1 MCAFFFAYFQPAIR
15 LYSPHP
21 TYSHNTKRTDFAM
34 QATGIGDSRP
44 LLILYTPH
52 RPPMPQYEQMEGY
65 RGGIPG
71 ETEVIIKET
80 GNHWRK
86 IFSIFAK
93 IAQGLLFPEEDWR
106 VVRDRRLFTEGGATA
121 LLFQQRLL
129 DLQTENRPALH
140 IIGGQQFSEGFS
152 TLPQTPQAL
161 QEESRIL
168 RAGNVY
174 LTPYLD
180 YRQFPNALIATLL
193 ADIERQ
199 GLWATK
205 PSPV

>member
-1 MCAFFFAYFQPAIR
+1 MCAFFRLFSAGQAI
-15 LYSPHP
+15 LPS
-21 TYSHNTKRTDFAM
+21 SINTNNATLTDFAM
-34 QATGIGDSRP
+34 HATGIGDSRP

-65 RGGIPG
+65 RCGIPG

-93 IAQGLLFPEEDWR
+93 ITQGVLFPEEDWR
-106 VVRDRRLFTEGGATA
+106 AVRDRRLFTEGGATA
-121 LLFQQRLL
+121 LLFQQHLL
-129 DLQTENRPALH
+129 ETPTDHQPPLH
-140 IIGGQQFSEGFS
+140 FIGGQQFAEGFS
-152 TLPQTPQAL
+152 TLSQTPQAL
-161 QEESRIL
+161 EEDGRIL

-193 ADIERQ
+193 ADIARQ
-199 GLWATK
+199 GLVTTR